1 MNVFPRLEIRQTY
14 AAIGMETQ
22 RGKFDIKQH
31 HARVNPQTEPAKL
44 TIEREPA
51 RLDINA
57 DKAWDALAQGPSLQ
71 TFLRIYA
78 AGRQAILEQ
87 IAEIAQKGDRMAAIH
102 IPVDPFAEA
111 AIEWSRPIRIADAVA
126 GMPHY
131 DNVDVTFTPEKL
143 SFSYQPAQVRFDPVT
158 PKPEIHYQRGHV
170 HIYLR
175 QRNSIDIRVVGLD
188 ARV

>member
-1 MNVFPRLEIRQTY
+1 MFPRIEIRQTY
-14 AAIGMETQ
+14 AAIGIESQKGTLKIRQ
-22 RGKFDIKQH
+22 P
-31 HARVNPQTEPAKL
+31 HARVNPETEPAKL
-44 TIEREPA
+44 TIDRKPA
-51 RLDINA
+51 RLEVDA

-71 TFLRIYA
+71 TFLRIYS

-102 IPVDPFAEA
+102 IPENPFAEA

-126 GMPHY
+126 GSPNY
-131 DNVDVTFTPEKL
+131 DNVDITFIPTRL
-143 SFSYQPAQVRFDPVT
+143 SINFQPAKVHFAPDTHKAEFQ
-158 PKPEIHYQRGHV
+158 YQRGNV

-175 QRNSIDIRVVGLD
+175 QRNSIDIRVVDMD

>member
-1 MNVFPRLEIRQTY
+1 MFPRLEIRQTY
-14 AAIGMETQ
+14 AAIGIEIV
-22 RGKFDIKQH
+22 RGSFDIRQP
-31 HARVNPQTEPAKL
+31 HARVNPKTEPAKL
-44 TIEREPA
+44 NIDREPA
-51 RLDINA
+51 RLDIDA
-57 DKAWDALAQGPSLQ
+57 DKAWDALAQGPPLQ

-78 AGRQAILEQ
+78 AGHQAILEQ

-111 AIEWSRPIRIADAVA
+111 AIEWSRPIRIADSVA
-126 GMPHY
+126 GAPHY
-131 DNVDVTFTPEKL
+131 DNVDVTFTPAQL
-143 SFSYQPAQVRFDPVT
+143 SFSYEPAKVQFDPVT